1 MSVGFKYSFHDE
13 ALSIRLLSDVSMVDD
28 SLLDTID
35 VWHQKGSLRIQKF
48 CSSDPVALNFSK
60 EKLSTLKL
68 TGLYLELRC
77 KDLKDE
83 MFSGWDTLKYLSI
96 CGGNRSIEEK
106 DEYPIHLA
114 NHKGLVEISV
124 HGCGMFDS
132 GKGFD
137 DFIEDF
143 RKKGGIFTQYC

>member
-1 MSVGFKYSFHDE
+1 MSVGFKYSIYDE
-13 ALSIRLLSDVSMVDD
+13 ALCIRILSDVSMVDD

-35 VWHQKGSLRIQKF
+35 VWQKGKPLRIQNF
-48 CSSDPVALNFSK
+48 SNSGPVALNFSK

-96 CGGNRSIEEK
+96 GGGNRSIEEK

-124 HGCGMFDS
+124 NGWGMFDS
-132 GKGFD
+132 GKGFH